1 MGKVLLTGDGAP
13 QIIFNHAWFGYIN
26 NTLSLQVNL
35 SITWK
40 NVLITKAVNGGESR

>member
-1 MGKVLLTGDGAP
+1 MSIVNTGWAQ
-13 QIIFNHAWFGYIN
+13 QIIFNRADFAYIN

-35 SITWK
+35 SITWE